1 MREGD
6 IVDRDEVDDMATTGD
21 MSPDEFR
28 EFGKAAVDFIADY
41 IGNIRDRPVLPA
53 VEPGYLAPLLPAE
66 CPQDPEPWQEVMKD
80 LEAHIM
86 PGVTHWHSPSFHAY
100 FPTANSFP
108 GIVGEMLSAG
118 LGVIGFSWITSP
130 ACTELEVIVVDWLG
144 KLLGLPEEFLH
155 SGPGSGGG
163 VIQGSASEAT
173 LVAMLAARDRMVRRV
188 RQDHPKL
195 SDGEI
200 RAKLVAYTSDQAN
213 SSVWKSGLLGAMPM
227 RQLPTDADG
236 AFRGDVLEAAIRSD
250 RQKGLIPCYVV
261 ATLGTTVTCA
271 FDNLEEL
278 GPVCNREG
286 LWLHIDAAYA
296 GAAYVCPEMRHTMAG
311 VQYADSFDMNPH
323 KWLHVNFDCSTMW
336 VKNANDLENA
346 FNVDPVYLKHDKQG
360 VMPDYRHWQLPL
372 GRRFRALK
380 LWMVLR
386 TYGARGLQ
394 AHIRKQVQ
402 LAADFEELVHRDAR
416 FEVVMPARC
425 GLVCFRMVGPCARTQ
440 ELLRRVTARKTLYMI
455 AASVRGQAVLR
466 FVVCSRLTEL
476 EDVQRSWAEIA
487 AQAEAVLQAESVA
500 AALAPAPAL
509 CDPSRPMG
517 KSPSVVHNMLGSAGN
532 TADPQHTV

>member
-1 MREGD
+1 
-6 IVDRDEVDDMATTGD
+6 MAGNGH

-41 IGNIRDRPVLPA
+41 IENIRDRPVLPA
-53 VEPGYLAPLLPAE
+53 VEPGYLAPLLPTE
-66 CPQDPEPWQEVMKD
+66 CPEEPEPWQAVMQD
-80 LEAHIM
+80 LERHIM

-108 GIVGEMLSAG
+108 GVVGELLSAG

-130 ACTELEVIVVDWLG
+130 ACTELEMIVMDWLG

-155 SGPGSGGG
+155 CSAGRGGG

-173 LVAMLAARDRMVRRV
+173 LVAMLAARDRTVRRV
-188 RQDHPKL
+188 RADNPRL
-195 SDGEI
+195 TDGEV
-200 RAKLVAYTSDQAN
+200 RAKLVAYTSDQSN

-236 AFRGDVLEAAIRSD
+236 ALRGDVLDAAIRSD
-250 RQKGLIPCYVV
+250 RHKGLIPCFVV
-261 ATLGTTVTCA
+261 STLGTTGTCA

-286 LWLHIDAAYA
+286 LWLHVDAAYA
-296 GAAYVCPEMRHTMAG
+296 GAAYVCPELRQTMAG

-323 KWLHVNFDCSTMW
+323 KWMLVNFDCSAMW

-346 FNVDPVYLKHDKQG
+346 FNVDAVYLKHDSQG
-360 VMPDYRHWQLPL
+360 VMPDLRHWQLPL

-380 LWMVLR
+380 LWLVLR

-394 AHIRKQVQ
+394 AHIRKQVK
-402 LAADFEELVHRDAR
+402 LAQDFEELVHRDPR
-416 FEVVMPARC
+416 FEVAVSARC
-425 GLVCFRMVGPCARTQ
+425 GIVCFRMAGPCARTQ
-440 ELLRRVTARKTLYMI
+440 ELLHRVTARRSLYMCP
-455 AASVRGQAVLR
+455 AAVRGRAIIR
-466 FVVCSRLTEL
+466 FVICSRLTEA
-476 EDVQRSWAEIA
+476 EDVARSWAEIVS
-487 AQAEAVLQAESVA
+487 QAEAVLQAESLAASKQAAVA
-500 AALAPAPAL
+500 AAAAVGPAAAS
-509 CDPSRPMG
+509 CDPGRKAG
-517 KSPSVVHNMLGSAGN
+517 SVVHTMLGATGAGGD
-532 TADPQHTV
+532 TQHTV

>member
-1 MREGD
+1 
-6 IVDRDEVDDMATTGD
+6 MAAQGD

-41 IGNIRDRPVLPA
+41 IENIRDRPVLPG

-66 CPQDPEPWQEVMKD
+66 CPQDPEPWQDVMRD
-80 LEAHIM
+80 LDKHIM

-130 ACTELEVIVVDWLG
+130 ACTELEVIVMDWLG

-173 LVAMLAARDRMVRRV
+173 LVGMLAARDRMVRRV

-236 AFRGDVLEAAIRSD
+236 ALRGDVLEAAIRSD
-250 RQKGLIPCYVV
+250 RHKGLIPCFVV
-261 ATLGTTVTCA
+261 ATLGTTGTCA

-278 GPVCNREG
+278 GPICNQEG

-296 GAAYVCPEMRHTMAG
+296 GAAYICPELRNTMAG

-323 KWLHVNFDCSTMW
+323 KWLLVNFDCSAMW
-336 VKNANDLENA
+336 VKNANDLEHA
-346 FNVDPVYLKHDKQG
+346 FNVDAVYLKHDKQG

-394 AHIRKQVQ
+394 AHIRKQVK
-402 LAADFEELVHRDAR
+402 LAQDFEELVHQDPR

-425 GLVCFRMVGPCARTQ
+425 GLVCFRMVGPCARSQ
-440 ELLRRVTARKTLYMI
+440 ALLRRVTERRTLYMCP
-455 AASVRGQAVLR
+455 ASVRGQAVLR
-466 FVVCSRLTEL
+466 FVVCSRLTEAA
-476 EDVQRSWAEIA
+476 DVQRSWAEIVS
-487 AQAEAVLQAESVA
+487 QAEAVLQAEAGNVRVLA
-500 AALAPAPAL
+500 AAAPAPPPPASCL
-509 CDPSRPMG
+509 A
-517 KSPSVVHNMLGSAGN
+517 KTPSVVHNMLSAAGN